1 MIHTKL
7 DPFPKDF
14 LWGSASAAYQVEG
27 AWNLDGKGKSVWD
40 EFVRIPNKTFKGSNG
55 DVAVDHYHRFKE
67 DIALMAEQGLNTYR
81 FSIAWTRIL
90 PDGRGEINQKGVD
103 FYSDLINELL
113 KYGIEPIVTLYHW
126 DLPQAL
132 EDAYGGWESRQV
144 IQDFTNY
151 AKILFD
157 AYSDRVNYW
166 VSLNEQ
172 NVFMM
177 HGFLMASHPPAVT
190 DPKRM
195 YAANHIANLAN
206 ASVIKAF
213 RDGKY
218 PGKIGPSFA
227 MSPAYA
233 VDCQPENVI
242 ATENML
248 DLFSNF
254 WMDVYVYGRY
264 PKVALKNLAKN
275 GLAPVFEAG
284 DEDLLKAGK
293 PDFMGVNYYQS
304 MTIASNPLDGV
315 TMTGEANYSGK
326 KGTTKEAGQPGMY
339 KIVSNPYLEKTNWDW
354 TIDPAGLRISLRR
367 ISSRYDLPILITENG
382 LGDFDTLEADGQV
395 HDQPRIDYLKTHCLA
410 IQEAITDGVE
420 VLGYCTWSFTD
431 LLSWLNGYQK
441 RYGFVYVDRD
451 ETNEKELKRYK
462 KDSFNWYRDVIR
474 TNGASLSE

>member
-67 DIALMAEQGLNTYR
+67 DIALMAEQGLKTYR

-90 PDGRGEINQKGVD
+90 PDGRGEINQKGLD

-213 RDGKY
+213 RDGEY

-462 KDSFNWYRDVIR
+462 KDSFHWYRDVIR

>member
-67 DIALMAEQGLNTYR
+67 DIALMAEQGLKTYR

-90 PDGRGEINQKGVD
+90 PDGRGEINQKGLD

-248 DLFSNF
+248 DLFTNF

>member
-1 MIHTKL
+1 MYVVSSFLSCRRAHIH
-7 DPFPKDF
+7 
-14 LWGSASAAYQVEG
+14 
-27 AWNLDGKGKSVWD
+27 
-40 EFVRIPNKTFKGSNG
+40 I
-55 DVAVDHYHRFKE
+55 HYC
-67 DIALMAEQGLNTYR
+67 
-81 FSIAWTRIL
+81 
-90 PDGRGEINQKGVD
+90 P
-103 FYSDLINELL
+103 
-113 KYGIEPIVTLYHW
+113 YH
-126 DLPQAL
+126 L
-132 EDAYGGWESRQV
+132 
-144 IQDFTNY
+144 
-151 AKILFD
+151 
-157 AYSDRVNYW
+157 RV
-166 VSLNEQ
+166 
-172 NVFMM
+172 
-177 HGFLMASHPPAVT
+177 SH
-190 DPKRM
+190 
-195 YAANHIANLAN
+195 
-206 ASVIKAF
+206 
-213 RDGKY
+213 
-218 PGKIGPSFA
+218 
-227 MSPAYA
+227 
-233 VDCQPENVI
+233 
-242 ATENML
+242 
-248 DLFSNF
+248 
-254 WMDVYVYGRY
+254 
-264 PKVALKNLAKN
+264 LAKN